1 MLFWTVMAGLIYLR
15 LEIKLYGKDESKKN
29 GERATKK
36 LAIAYVQSYCIEN
49 NLSVEKLQEQ
59 RFILSCNECAFAQ
72 PSDVKPNGLINDGNT
87 MPKVTLIIK
96 LEDGKLEIIETEYTK
111 EFLENE

>member
-1 MLFWTVMAGLIYLR
+1 MEKMNQRKMEKELQ
-15 LEIKLYGKDESKKN
+15 
-29 GERATKK
+29 KK